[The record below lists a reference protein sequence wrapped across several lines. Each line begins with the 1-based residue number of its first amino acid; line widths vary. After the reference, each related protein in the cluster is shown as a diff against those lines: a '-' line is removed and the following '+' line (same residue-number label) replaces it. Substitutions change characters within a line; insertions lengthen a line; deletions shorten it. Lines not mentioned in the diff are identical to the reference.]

1 MKCFSTTRV
10 SWQDSRRTFTSQK
23 FNSEKAREATGTVF
37 ATSTGRDRHPFIF
50 DARSDLPK
58 SWQRLPEK
66 LVLAGGAPL
75 LLPEIIHYAS
85 VLYDDAID
93 VMPISLPPPTLLC
106 AGCVRL
112 NVCGSGFR

>member
-1 MKCFSTTRV
+1 M
-10 SWQDSRRTFTSQK
+10 
-23 FNSEKAREATGTVF
+23 FNSLGT
-37 ATSTGRDRHPFIF
+37 
-50 DARSDLPK
+50 
-58 SWQRLPEK
+58 RLPEK